1 MYLGLLS
8 LCLIALHITRT
19 KIWGITTLII
29 IIQCLNSVFSCPCR
43 CNQCCQPQSDWWL
56 TGQKVVKR
64 PEALY
69 ILWDLLHLWPECGES
84 LPGRWEGWNWLDR
97 KYNPY
102 DGHDDGLELVSPCLS
117 FDWQDISW
125 KFLLLSK
132 FWNFE
137 NVNLGKW
144 HVWLYFD
151 IPSWNNYST
160 DILLGKPKGHI
171 NVSPLYISD
180 QWFLVW
186 FWRKHQRISSEMFLS
201 PFFTIVITTTCVYWT
216 RVEWCA

>member
-1 MYLGLLS
+1 MNGVKPCVQDETVCLGLLS

-19 KIWGITTLII
+19 KIWAVTTLII
-29 IIQCLNSVFSCPCR
+29 LIQCLSSVFSCPYR

-102 DGHDDGLELVSPCLS
+102 DGHDDGLELVSPCPS
-117 FDWQDISW
+117 FDWQDVSLTC
-125 KFLLLSK
+125 LLLSN

-137 NVNLGKW
+137 NVNLGFRKW
-144 HVWLYFD
+144 HVWLCFET
-151 IPSWNNYST
+151 IVALT
-160 DILLGKPKGHI
+160 FKGHI
-171 NVSPLYISD
+171 NISTLYISD
-180 QWFLVW
+180 QWFLV
-186 FWRKHQRISSEMFLS
+186 
-201 PFFTIVITTTCVYWT
+201 
-216 RVEWCA
+216 